1 MSKNMTIKEIQIVK
15 DLSTGALNSIISNE
29 AFNNYSI
36 KMIKI
41 KSTVDMAE
49 TVTLSTVEKNPT
61 FNTIL
66 YQKAFTTGTDFV
78 ITADDNFMFK
88 EGTDFNLNITNT
100 VTTGTVYVTIY
111 ISVI

>member
-1 MSKNMTIKEIQIVK
+1 MSKNMTIKEIQITK
-15 DLSTGALNSIISNE
+15 DLSTGALNSIISND

-41 KSTVDMAE
+41 KSTTELVE
-49 TVTLSTVEKNPT
+49 TVTLSTVEKDPT

-66 YQKAFTTGTDFV
+66 YSKAFTAGTDFV

-88 EGTDFNLNITNT
+88 EGVDFNLNITNNT
-100 VTTGTVYVTIY
+100 NIGTVYVTIY